1 MKKQKTN
8 LSLTN
13 VIQVIV
19 QHSKNK
25 CKDRC
30 PWFWCSGLQGR
41 DSCLSQRLHF
51 SGCDSA
57 KFQQFVT
64 SSFFTVWHLLPLRV
78 PAISFHRGSEA
89 LCTFASCAAV
99 EDTAVT
105 CSVSCRDNYRRR
117 RYALLLSSLQSHRT
131 WPAHRPSSHMLL
143 DGSKGAFK
151 NSIWCLRAESSEK
164 HRRIGTMVAWTEFE
178 RATIKDIFSKIDYD
192 VVGPAALCRW
202 VLTLR

>member
-1 MKKQKTN
+1 MKKRKTN
-8 LSLTN
+8 ISLTN

-89 LCTFASCAAV
+89 LCILCRCGGYSCYLF
-99 EDTAVT
+99 
-105 CSVSCRDNYRRR
+105 SVSCRDNYRRR

-143 DGSKGAFK
+143 EGSRGPLKTASDVWEQNHLRSTEESALWLHGQ
-151 NSIWCLRAESSEK
+151 NSSAPPSRTSSP
-164 HRRIGTMVAWTEFE
+164 RSTTM
-178 RATIKDIFSKIDYD
+178 S
-192 VVGPAALCRW
+192 
-202 VLTLR
+202 

>member
-1 MKKQKTN
+1 MKKKTN
-8 LSLTN
+8 KHKFDESDSGY
-13 VIQVIV
+13 
-19 QHSKNK
+19 SKNK

-105 CSVSCRDNYRRR
+105 CSLFHAEITIGGEDTPFYYHRFNHTEHGRPTAHPVTCCWTGARGPLKTASDVWEQNHLRSTEES
-117 RYALLLSSLQSHRT
+117 ALWLHGQNSSAPPSRT
-131 WPAHRPSSHMLL
+131 SSPR
-143 DGSKGAFK
+143 ST
-151 NSIWCLRAESSEK
+151 
-164 HRRIGTMVAWTEFE
+164 TM
-178 RATIKDIFSKIDYD
+178 S
-192 VVGPAALCRW
+192 
-202 VLTLR
+202 